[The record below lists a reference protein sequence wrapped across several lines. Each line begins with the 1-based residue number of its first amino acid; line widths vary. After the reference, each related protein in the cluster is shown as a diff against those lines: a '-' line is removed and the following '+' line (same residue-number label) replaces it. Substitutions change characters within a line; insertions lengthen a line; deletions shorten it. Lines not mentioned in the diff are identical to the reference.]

1 MGASTP
7 PIKTEHGWLC
17 FHHGV
22 DVEDAATK
30 RVVYRLG
37 AMMLDLDDPSKV
49 TRRPAEF
56 LMEPEEYYER
66 FGLYIP
72 YTIFPTACP
81 VVDGII
87 HFYYGVCDTAIALA
101 TVPLKDVVDWVMAA
115 DEVG

>member
-1 MGASTP
+1 MAGANLFALALIDISSSAESNNE
-7 PIKTEHGWLC
+7 KLEFLG
-17 FHHGV
+17 
-22 DVEDAATK
+22 DAAL
-30 RVVYRLG
+30 RL
-37 AMMLDLDDPSKV
+37 AA
-49 TRRPAEF
+49 AEF